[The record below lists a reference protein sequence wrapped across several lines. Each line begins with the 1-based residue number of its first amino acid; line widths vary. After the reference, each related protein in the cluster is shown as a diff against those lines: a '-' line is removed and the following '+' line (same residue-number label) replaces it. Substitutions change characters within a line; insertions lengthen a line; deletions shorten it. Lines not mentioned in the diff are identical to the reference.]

1 MTAPRRLGAAAA
13 VLLALVLAGLWFAP
27 RLLDWTAWRGQLA
40 SLAAQRLGMAVTLS
54 GPVHLTL
61 LPEPMLEAE
70 GVTVGLPEAS
80 LGFGARALNLKL
92 DGWSLLAGRM
102 APRELTLVGADIRLP
117 WPPVPSFAFSASLA
131 SFQAEVVDSR
141 LTIGSMVFERV
152 RAKLSAGSYAE
163 AMRATGS
170 FVPMEAWAGRE
181 VRFDATL
188 GRAGFDGT
196 MPLDLTL
203 SSGGTTLATRG
214 ALPPEGGLEGRI
226 EASGPDLSLMLPG
239 PPGPFRAQGRLSA
252 SADLIIADGLDLD
265 FNGNPAR
272 GAMTL
277 RLRPQ
282 PRLDLS
288 LAAGRLNLDPWQN
301 SLRAGGGLPFG
312 LDFSVEAATLRGVPL
327 RRLRASVFREGDRLS
342 LTDASA
348 VLPGETQVTMNGAT
362 AGRRLEALLD
372 FRSEELRA
380 TLAALG
386 WPLPSLAPDRLQHAD
401 GRARLVIEDGQVAV
415 PELSATVDGTR
426 LSGAGVFRQGLASPP
441 GPGATAGQDGAAQP
455 GSGPGGGGQTA
466 GGTAGGSQ
474 GSPQGASQ
482 GGTGGRSGV
491 GQGVGQGAG
500 AGPGGGT
507 QTQAN
512 APQATAPQPG
522 GAPAGGIPG
531 GGVQAGA
538 GQATPVTATPGTG
551 LGTGA
556 AVTPA
561 GGVVQAV
568 GTQRPSFGL
577 GVTLDR
583 LDLDGLLAPG
593 RSWEALS
600 AELGGFDANL
610 RLAADR
616 VRLRGVTAER
626 AGLDAALEAGR
637 LTLRQF
643 TGRVAGADVTA
654 SGVAMLGAQP
664 RLSDLMLEV
673 AAPDPRPLFAALP
686 GNWPDGTRLAGAPLT
701 LRLSGGGP
709 LDALGLRLEGDWS
722 DLRLDS
728 SGVLDLPER
737 KLAGNVIL
745 RHPGVPRLVRD
756 LTGWEG
762 AEGWLG
768 QGSMSLIA
776 NVTAGPRGV
785 SSDRFDLVA
794 GTLRTGGQ
802 LSLAFAGSEAGAAR
816 PRLTGRLMAEDLP
829 LPAPV
834 LDARPLPLDPLRLL
848 DLDVAVAA
856 GRIGPWGGPLLE
868 HSESTVR
875 LLDGLLEVDVVRG
888 RLRGGDASGR
898 LALRA
903 AEDVPRLELQG
914 RIAGGALEGA
924 LTGWPLD
931 LRDGEGDAVLRLSA
945 QGRSPSAMLATLG
958 GEGSLEWRQGVLLGI
973 DGAAALAAARMP
985 GTQAEARLRQAL
997 SGGETPFDRLT
1008 MALQLQDGRARI
1020 TSGEITATD
1029 LLLGLGGEIDLTRRM
1044 LDLGLSLRIPDGP
1057 EVRLRLAGPDAA
1069 PKRVPEL
1076 TPWLLWRAEQGL

>member
-13 VLLALVLAGLWFAP
+13 VLLALVLTGLWFAP

-163 AMRATGS
+163 AMHATGS
-170 FVPMEAWAGRE
+170 FVPMEVWAGRE

-188 GRAGFDGT
+188 GRAGFDGA
-196 MPLDLTL
+196 MPLDLAL

-214 ALPPEGGLEGRI
+214 ALLPEGGLEGRI

-288 LAAGRLNLDPWQN
+288 LAAGRLNLDPWRN

-327 RRLRASVFREGDRLS
+327 RRLRASIFREGDRLS

-362 AGRRLEALLD
+362 AGRRLEARLD

-441 GPGATAGQDGAAQP
+441 GPGATAGQDGTAQP
-455 GSGPGGGGQTA
+455 GGGQTA

-474 GSPQGASQ
+474 GASQGASQ
-482 GGTGGRSGV
+482 GGTGGRSGAGQGV
-491 GQGVGQGAG
+491 GQGVGQGAGQGTG

-512 APQATAPQPG
+512 APAATAPQPAG
-522 GAPAGGIPG
+522 TPAA
-531 GGVQAGA
+531 GVQAGT
-538 GQATPVTATPGTG
+538 GQAAPTTATATPGTG
-551 LGTGA
+551 A
-556 AVTPA
+556 AVTSA
-561 GGVVQAV
+561 GGVVQAA
-568 GTQRPSFGL
+568 GAQRPSFGL

-737 KLAGNVIL
+737 KLAGNVTL

-802 LSLAFAGSEAGAAR
+802 LSLAFAGGETGAAR

-829 LPAPV
+829 LPPPV

-868 HSESTVR
+868 DSESTVR
-875 LLDGLLEVDVVRG
+875 LLDGLLEVDVARG
-888 RLRGGDASGR
+888 RLLGGDASGR
-898 LALRA
+898 LALRVA
-903 AEDVPRLELQG
+903 GDVPRLELQG
-914 RIAGGALEGA
+914 RIAGGALEGG

-931 LRDGEGDAVLRLSA
+931 LRDGEGDAVFRLSA

-958 GEGSLEWRQGVLLGI
+958 GEGSLEWRQGVLLGV

-985 GTQAEARLRQAL
+985 GAQAEARLRQAL

-1008 MALQLQDGRARI
+1008 MGLQLQDGRARI
-1020 TSGEITATD
+1020 ASGEITATD

-1057 EVRLRLAGPDAA
+1057 EIRLRLAGPAAA

-1076 TPWLLWRAEQGL
+1076 TPWLLWRVEQGL